1 MLVLDLAYLSEQ
13 VLEAAREQ
21 TFRHGVTPTLNSESL
36 AGASLS
42 VSENRAVV
50 AHKAL
55 INNAPT
61 DLHKDLD
68 LGCFLPS
75 DIIKCELL
83 FVCND
88 LQALSIFG

>member
-1 MLVLDLAYLSEQ
+1 MFVLDLAYLSEQ

-21 TFRHGVTPTLNSESL
+21 TFRHGVAPTLNSECL
-36 AGASLS
+36 AGAGLS

-55 INNAPT
+55 VDNAPT
-61 DLHKDLD
+61 NLHKDLD
-68 LGCFLPS
+68 LGSFLPR

-83 FVCND
+83 FVGND
-88 LQALSIFG
+88 LQALGIVG